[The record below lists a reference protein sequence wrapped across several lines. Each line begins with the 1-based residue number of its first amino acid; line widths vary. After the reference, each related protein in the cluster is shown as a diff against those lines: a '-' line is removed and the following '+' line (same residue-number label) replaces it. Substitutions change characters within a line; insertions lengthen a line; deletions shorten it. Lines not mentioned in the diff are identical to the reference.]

1 MTLAGGCGEG
11 AIINDAW
18 NLKFRKIIE
27 FESSC
32 IEFASH
38 IFSKLLMDTGYLSV
52 KKVAEN
58 LWN

>member
-1 MTLAGGCGEG
+1 MGGCGEG
-11 AIINDAW
+11 AITNDAW

-27 FESSC
+27 FESSY

-38 IFSKLLMDTGYLSV
+38 IFSKSLMDKGYLSV
-52 KKVAEN
+52 KKVAGN